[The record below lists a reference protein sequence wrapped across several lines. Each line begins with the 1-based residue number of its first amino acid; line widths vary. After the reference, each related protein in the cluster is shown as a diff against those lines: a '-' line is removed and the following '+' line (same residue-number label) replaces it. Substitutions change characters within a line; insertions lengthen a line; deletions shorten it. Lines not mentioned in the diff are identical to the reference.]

1 MRLYLSSFRMGD
13 RSEQLPRLVGGA
25 KRVAVIA
32 NAMDGDHTAARSA
45 GVEREV
51 TALSTL
57 GFRPEELDLRAYFNQ
72 PEAVEAVLA
81 DFGLVWLRG
90 GNVFMLR
97 YALHRAGAD
106 EALARLLHRDAL
118 VYAGYSAGPCV
129 LGPTIRGFERTDD
142 PWIVQS
148 IYGGEPLWTGMGI
161 LDFVVVPHVDSPE
174 HPASAALS
182 RLAAAYE
189 ADGVPY
195 RALRDGEVL
204 VIDGPDC
211 SVY

>member
-1 MRLYLSSFRMGD
+1 MRLYLSSFRIGN

-25 KRVAVIA
+25 KRVAVVA
-32 NAMDGDHTAARSA
+32 NAMDGDDEALRRA
-45 GVEREV
+45 GVEREI

-57 GFRPEELDLRAYFNQ
+57 GFRPEELDLRAYFDR
-72 PEAVEAVLA
+72 PDAVEAVLA
-81 DFGLVWLRG
+81 DYGMVWLRG

-106 EALARLLHRDAL
+106 EALARLLHRNEL

-142 PWIVQS
+142 PSIVQS
-148 IYGGEPLWTGMGI
+148 VYGAEALWAGMGV

-174 HPASAALS
+174 HPESASLS
-182 RLAAAYE
+182 RLAADYE
-189 ADGVPY
+189 ADGVPH
-195 RALRDGEVL
+195 RGLRDGEVL
-204 VIDGPDC
+204 IIDGDDC